1 MGRLSEA
8 LLGVSATR
16 EGIDSPVSV
25 TTTADRILDQNPNR
39 LFLTFINPST
49 NNVWIDPSA
58 DVAVGEGFIVSSN
71 NGVTTFQIQE
81 DGDVT
86 TAEFHAIANGGPA
99 DLVVRGEEVEGRIP
113 DPDGGES

>member
-8 LLGVSATR
+8 LLGVSTTR
-16 EGIDSPVSV
+16 ESIDSPVSV
-25 TTTADRILDQNPNR
+25 TTTASRILDQNPNR

-49 NNVWIDPSA
+49 NNVWVGPES
-58 DVAVGEGFIVSSN
+58 DVQVGEGFIVSAN

-81 DGDVT
+81 DGDIT
-86 TAEFHAIANGGPA
+86 TAEFHAIANGGTA

-113 DPDGGES
+113 DPDGGGS